1 MAGGAP
7 RHINRWVLRGF
18 AKQLLMKRF
27 NLQISN
33 LFVALLLLFGTVSL
47 ADAQNGNA
55 RDWKAKV
62 VAAFGSQCAT
72 DIFPKQQ
79 LRGSIKQARFQL
91 KDAVSHPED
100 GKFAVAY
107 DLNGDGHK
115 EYFVWLKDTGIG
127 DNVYWGVFALKPARF
142 LGVIFAEH
150 IFIRRRVDGWAALT
164 ASSHLS
170 SSDSLV
176 ITYGFRNGKYVKVAG
191 GYEVSA
197 NRNDE
202 PNFFEKTS
210 SLYLC
215 ERQ

>member
-1 MAGGAP
+1 MKQVYLK
-7 RHINRWVLRGF
+7 RNVLF
-18 AKQLLMKRF
+18 A
-27 NLQISN
+27 S
-33 LFVALLLLFGTVSL
+33 LLLAFGTASL
-47 ADAQNGNA
+47 ATAQNRNV
-55 RDWKAKV
+55 RDWQSKV

-72 DIFPKQQ
+72 QKFPRKQ
-79 LRGSIKQARFQL
+79 LRGAVKRAMRQL
-91 KDAVSHPED
+91 KYEVSHDDTD
-100 GKFAVAY
+100 GKYAVAY
-107 DLNGDGHK
+107 DLNGDGQK

-150 IFIRRRVDGWAALT
+150 IYLRRRVNGWAALT

-176 ITYGFRNGKYVKVAG
+176 TTYGFRNGKYIRVAG

-197 NRNDE
+197 DRNDS
-202 PNFFEKTS
+202 PSFFYKTS